1 MSAMTHQYDLIEATK
16 ENPMT
21 TTLTGTEI
29 RPMIV
34 PQNLTDA
41 DAADFLDMIEVRNQ
55 VMREVSG
62 HDDHAMTAA
71 ELLPHYQ
78 PDEYNERFCWVIVA
92 DGRIVGRANCDLP
105 TEEGSRVAYWLV
117 EVIREAQGRGLG
129 SQAYALVEAT
139 AREHGRTVLQAWAEH
154 GERPGERLVPPTGFG
169 SVPAEDAAVRF
180 FVRHGHSL
188 EQIERCSALDLQAP
202 FDAIEHLLESARST
216 TGDYRVV
223 SWFAPTP
230 AEFVDGYAQMKAR
243 MATDA
248 PAAALEFDEEVWDEA
263 RVRRFEQAH
272 LDGGTTLRVVAAQHI
287 DTGELAAFSEL
298 TLRGDRTAATHQND
312 TLVLK
317 EHRGHQLGTLVKCE
331 NLVAWREFAPESPRV
346 ITYNAEEN
354 RPMLDIN
361 EALGFVPIA
370 YEGAW
375 KKVLD

>member
-1 MSAMTHQYDLIEATK
+1 MPAMTQQHDLIEATK
-16 ENPMT
+16 ENTMT
-21 TTLTGTEI
+21 TMTGVEL
-29 RPMIV
+29 RPLIV
-34 PQNLTDA
+34 PRQLTDA
-41 DAADFLDMIEVRNQ
+41 DAADFIEMAEVRNQ
-55 VMREVSG
+55 VCREVAG
-62 HDDHAMTAA
+62 HDDNAMTAA
-71 ELLPHYQ
+71 ELLPHYR
-78 PDEYNERFCWVIVA
+78 PTPYEERFSWVIVL
-92 DGRIVGRANCDLP
+92 DGRIVGRANVDLP
-105 TEEGSRVAYWLV
+105 TEEGSRVAYWIV

-129 SQAYALVEAT
+129 SEAYALVEAT
-139 AREHGRTVLQAWAEH
+139 AREQGRTVLQAWAEH
-154 GERPGERLVPPTGFG
+154 SECPGERLAAPTGFG
-169 SVPAEDAAVRF
+169 SLPAEESAVRF
-180 FVRHGHSL
+180 FVKHGYTL
-188 EQIERCSALDLQAP
+188 EQIERCSALDLQGP
-202 FDAIEHLLESARST
+202 FDAIERLLDSARST

-230 AEFVDGYAQMKAR
+230 AEHVDGYAHMKAR
-243 MATDA
+243 MVTDA
-248 PAAALEFDEEVWDEA
+248 PAAGMEYDEEVWDEA
-263 RVRRFEQAH
+263 RIRRFEQLH

-287 DTGELAAFSEL
+287 ETGELAAFSEL
-298 TLRGDRTAATHQND
+298 TLRADRTAATHQND